1 MRVFGVGKDGAFT
14 EYRKTPF
21 QADHDEAV
29 LEAWLENNPD
39 GIVEDDS
46 LLMIGR
52 QVTTNLGSIIDLLAI
67 DRQGDVVVLELKRG
81 KTPRETL
88 AQALEYASFVEPL
101 DWAQLEDIFGA
112 YINDESVHLAEYHRQ
127 YFALGDD
134 EAVSFNKDQR
144 IVIVGQ
150 AISDEIRQTATF
162 LQRKGLRVTCVEFSF
177 FQAEDGARLLSND
190 LVVGRQPSRV
200 TRVSSGSLPVV
211 TQEQFLASLD
221 ENGRPV
227 FDRLLGLAAAHA
239 YPIHWGTKGFSMN
252 VDLDGTH
259 VAVCYGY
266 PPHAVF
272 KQSIYTALVGQGGLV
287 SKIRA
292 PEELVQSVRSEAEA
306 TGLFQP
312 AGREIK
318 CVIDRALSE
327 DELEALL
334 GWVEKVAVTV
344 EECGLRE

>member
-1 MRVFGVGKDGAFT
+1 M
-14 EYRKTPF
+14 
-21 QADHDEAV
+21 
-29 LEAWLENNPD
+29 
-39 GIVEDDS
+39 
-46 LLMIGR
+46 
-52 QVTTNLGSIIDLLAI
+52 
-67 DRQGDVVVLELKRG
+67 
-81 KTPRETL
+81 
-88 AQALEYASFVEPL
+88 
-101 DWAQLEDIFGA
+101 
-112 YINDESVHLAEYHRQ
+112 
-127 YFALGDD
+127 
-134 EAVSFNKDQR
+134 
-144 IVIVGQ
+144 
-150 AISDEIRQTATF
+150 
-162 LQRKGLRVTCVEFSF
+162 TCVEFSF